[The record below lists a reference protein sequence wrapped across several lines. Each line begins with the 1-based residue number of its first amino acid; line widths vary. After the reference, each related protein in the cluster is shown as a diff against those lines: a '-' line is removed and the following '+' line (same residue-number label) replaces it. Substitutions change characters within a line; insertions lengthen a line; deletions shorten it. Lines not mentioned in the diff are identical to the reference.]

1 MFERYGTEI
10 GAYFESLFTWEIRTN
25 LFNFSGRDFG
35 WLLIG
40 FLICLILW
48 GMLDGRRIG
57 RDTD

>member
-1 MFERYGTEI
+1 MFERYGIEI
-10 GAYFESLFTWEIRTN
+10 GAYFESLFAWEIRTS
-25 LFNFSGRDFG
+25 LFYFSGRDFG

-57 RDTD
+57 RDTN

>member
-10 GAYFESLFTWEIRTN
+10 GAYFESLFAWEIKMN
-25 LFNFSGRDFG
+25 PFYFSGRDFG

-48 GMLDGRRIG
+48 GAFDGKKITKNR
-57 RDTD
+57 